1 MNLLATK
8 QQIDAIGNVDSQ
20 MPTVIGSQ
28 QGAVTQNL
36 DKLRTF
42 VAKCR
47 IIPGV
52 EKYINRLEQNQG
64 FQSTQA
70 SLRLNPDLQADLFA
84 AANELRDYIK
94 SLASFLNALGV
105 QPPTE
110 ADIYVRFETV
120 GDLPAFNAQLA
131 TLQLILEQTILDPKI
146 GGKMEIRSVDKG
158 SIWLHLFI
166 GSVQA
171 VGVVGSIAWSAAVV
185 YKKFQEGRL
194 VEQHVQSLK
203 IKNDALKQ
211 IQEGQEKLLKDV
223 VEAEAKHLEK
233 EIFGGE
239 ENPDRLERI
248 KHAIRLMQELIEK
261 GAEVHPA
268 LMAPENVKNLY
279 PDFKKLGSVES
290 KIKQIAEKTGV

>member
-1 MNLLATK
+1 
-8 QQIDAIGNVDSQ
+8 
-20 MPTVIGSQ
+20 MPTATATQ
-28 QGAVTQNL
+28 QGTLTQNL

-47 IIPGV
+47 GIPSV
-52 EKYINRLEQNQG
+52 EKYIARIEQNQG
-64 FQSTQA
+64 FQSIQP
-70 SLRLNPDLQADLFA
+70 SLRLNNDLQADLLS

-105 QPPTE
+105 QSPTE

-120 GDLPAFNAQLA
+120 GDLPAFNAQFA
-131 TLQLILEQTILDPKI
+131 TLQLLLEQTILDPKI
-146 GGKMEIRSVDKG
+146 RGKMEIRSIDKG
-158 SIWLHLFI
+158 SIWLHLYV
-166 GSVQA
+166 GSIQA
-171 VGVVGSIAWSAAVV
+171 VGFVGSLAWSAAVV

-194 VEQHVQSLK
+194 VEQHVEALK
-203 IKNDALKQ
+203 IKNEALKQ
-211 IQEGQEKLLKDV
+211 IQEAQERLLKDV

-290 KIKQIAEKTGV
+290 KIKQIAEKTGS